1 MKILI
6 TNTTLA
12 GRTGTEVLT
21 LNLARALHAL
31 GHEPTVYSPLLGP
44 IATEIRSLGIPVTDD
59 ISTLTE
65 TPDIIHGHHSIET
78 ATAALRFSQT
88 PALFVCHDF
97 IAWHDEA
104 PVLPNIQAYVA
115 ISQGFSKRLTQQDG
129 ISPEF
134 VHIIPNSIDTA
145 RFQPGPDL
153 PETPRRA
160 LAFAKNDGHIAA
172 ITTACKKRNI
182 ELDIIGLAV
191 NNVVASPETIMG
203 DYDIV
208 FASGLSALE
217 ALSCGRA
224 VITCDG
230 RGLAGMVTEEN
241 FDQFRIENF
250 GLPVFNLP
258 LTNEHVLQQ
267 IDLYNPAQSQII
279 QQRIHNEANLQ
290 TWAENYVALYQ
301 SLIDNFKAPDTTDT
315 GRAAAAFLQRWTPA
329 RSPFSVLAERDGFKA
344 RIEELSQGLQKLPVK
359 HYIPANSQNYM
370 TLCGFHP
377 VEPWG
382 AWSAKSNFSIR
393 LRPSESFRKLTLTV
407 IPIITP
413 QRPYAPITVSI
424 NNMPLGTRLLGA
436 GRQEQTFEIPQLGDD
451 TVWIEIISDKGDYPV
466 SQDGNVDS
474 RLIGLGLINLRLD

>member
-21 LNLARALHAL
+21 LNLARALKTL

-44 IATEIRSLGIPVTDD
+44 IATEIRNLGIPVTDD

-78 ATAALRFSQT
+78 ATAALRFAQT

-129 ISPEF
+129 INPDL
-134 VHIIPNSIDTA
+134 VHIIPNSIDTE
-145 RFQPGPDL
+145 RFQPGPEL
-153 PETPRRA
+153 PEQPRRA
-160 LAFAKNDGHIAA
+160 LVFAKNNGHIAA
-172 ITTACKKRNI
+172 ITSACQKRNI
-182 ELDIIGLAV
+182 EVDIIGLAV
-191 NNVVASPETIMG
+191 DNIVSSPETIMS
-203 DYDIV
+203 DYDLV

-217 ALSCGRA
+217 ALCCGRA

-230 RGLAGMVTEEN
+230 RGLAGMVTEAN
-241 FDQFRIENF
+241 FDQFRAENF

-258 LTNEHVLQQ
+258 LTDTHILEQ
-267 IDLYNPAQSQII
+267 IDLYSAPRSVAL
-279 QQRIHNEANLQ
+279 QQRIHAEASLKN
-290 TWAENYVALYQ
+290 WAETYVALYQ
-301 SLIDNFKAPDTTDT
+301 SLIDNFKAPEATDT

-329 RSPFSVLAERDGFKA
+329 RSPFAVLDERNALKA
-344 RIEELSQGLQKLPVK
+344 QLEEISKGLQQIPIGQ
-359 HYIPANSQNYM
+359 YIPANSNNYIS
-370 TLCGFHP
+370 LCGFYP
-377 VEPWG
+377 LESWG
-382 AWSAKSNFSIR
+382 AWSAKSTYSIR
-393 LRPSESFRKLTLTV
+393 IRPSAPFSKLILTV

-413 QRPYAPITVSI
+413 NRPYVPISASI
-424 NNMPLGTRLLGA
+424 NNRPLGTRLLGP
-436 GRQEQTFEIPQLGDD
+436 GRQELFYEVPHLGDD
-451 TVWIEIISDKGDYPV
+451 TVWLEIISDKGDHPV
-466 SQDGNVDS
+466 PKDNNVDP
-474 RLIGLGLINLRLD
+474 RVIGLGLVNIRLD